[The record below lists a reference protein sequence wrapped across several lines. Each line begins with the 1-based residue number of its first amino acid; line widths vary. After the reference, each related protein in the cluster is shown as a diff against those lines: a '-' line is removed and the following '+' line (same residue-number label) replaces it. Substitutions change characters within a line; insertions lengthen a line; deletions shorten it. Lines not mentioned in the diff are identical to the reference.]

1 MVLTLALLLL
11 VAQAAPPPPK
21 PAPTSTAQANSA
33 APDIVVMAHKLKR
46 LRLRYAADGRSV
58 RWCRA
63 EVSSGDPKLDHV
75 GCEVLGWCVRRGF
88 DEPDRAL
95 ACLHWFQAQ
104 MDKRAT
110 AEEERRLAAGSTD
123 VAAPPT
129 QQP

>member
-1 MVLTLALLLL
+1 MFALVLATMLLA
-11 VAQAAPPPPK
+11 AQV
-21 PAPTSTAQANSA
+21 PAPATPSDDPT
-33 APDIVVMAHKLKR
+33 PDVVVMAHKLKR
-46 LRLRYAADGRSV
+46 LRLRYAADGRSL

-88 DEPDRAL
+88 DEQDRAL

-104 MDKRAT
+104 MDKRAK
-110 AEEERRLAAGSTD
+110 AEEDRRLASSGNNAS
-123 VAAPPT
+123 PPT